1 MKKKTVIITL
11 ICALICL
18 TATIIIAYSGLPEV
32 KGADK
37 FNDIGK
43 GKSNAAH
50 NLLNAAENEETVIG
64 TVMGTEITKSYFNFK
79 YDSYKTSPLNYENPK
94 EEAWNAIKRE
104 VWEKR
109 FAKEKGIYPSEK
121 EIDEYVSYVRKEY
134 ESTQE
139 GTILIKAFCEG
150 MNMTEDE
157 YWRFNRK
164 YEAPLV
170 VTHGKVSEY
179 LEKNKMSMPEAGSIE
194 SNITDLEYYN
204 SL

>member
-139 GTILIKAFCEG
+139 GTILIKSFCEG

-157 YWRFNRK
+157 Y
-164 YEAPLV
+164 
-170 VTHGKVSEY
+170 
-179 LEKNKMSMPEAGSIE
+179 
-194 SNITDLEYYN
+194 
-204 SL
+204 

>member
-79 YDSYKTSPLNYENPK
+79 FS
-94 EEAWNAIKRE
+94 I
-104 VWEKR
+104 
-109 FAKEKGIYPSEK
+109 
-121 EIDEYVSYVRKEY
+121 VS
-134 ESTQE
+134 
-139 GTILIKAFCEG
+139 
-150 MNMTEDE
+150 
-157 YWRFNRK
+157 
-164 YEAPLV
+164 
-170 VTHGKVSEY
+170 
-179 LEKNKMSMPEAGSIE
+179 
-194 SNITDLEYYN
+194 
-204 SL
+204 